1 MPNRWPMRRK
11 IFPLI
16 DAMDLDGMP
25 MIMNTIKRELDY
37 LDIYRLQLLPDCYCP
52 ADESEHLY

>member
-1 MPNRWPMRRK
+1 MRRK